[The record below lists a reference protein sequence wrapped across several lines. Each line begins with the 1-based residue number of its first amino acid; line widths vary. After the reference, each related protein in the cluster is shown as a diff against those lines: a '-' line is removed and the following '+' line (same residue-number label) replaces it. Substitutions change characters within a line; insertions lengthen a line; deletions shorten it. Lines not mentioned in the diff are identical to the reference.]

1 MATAQAT
8 PVRPA
13 RAGARRGPLAAL
25 RDRPAA
31 GKLLLLALAAVILV
45 PLVHSRWGGGIW
57 PDALTAD
64 LSAPLGEVTDWIVS
78 NRDNHPLFLYFFGH
92 ISNAVVLSVR
102 GVYLILLAL
111 GWAGVTVLAA
121 AVAWRVAGIRLALT
135 AAVSFLVCG
144 LLGMWVPTMQTLALM
159 VVAVLASVVLGL
171 LLGLAAGLSDRTFR
185 VLRPVLDT
193 MQVLP
198 AFAYLLPVVL
208 IFGIG
213 VPGAVLATVV
223 YAAPP
228 MARLTALG
236 LRGADAGVM
245 EAVASLGATGKQ
257 RLLTARLPLAR
268 KELLLGLNQTIM
280 MALSMAVIASVIG
293 AGGLGDRVYQAL
305 SSVDVGAALAAGIPI
320 VLLAVVLDRTTEAAG
335 RRIGAE
341 PTGPA
346 LLRGWRGWTLA
357 ALATAVVAFVG
368 RATDG
373 RVWPEDVTV
382 AIAGPVNTAKDWMVD
397 HLYTGVPVVGG
408 TADLAAH
415 FTSGVLNPLRSG
427 LTGLPWWSVL
437 LIVAALAWTIGTWRT
452 AATAVLAMAAIGVLG
467 VWEPSMDTLSQ
478 VLAAVAVTLVLG
490 FGIAI
495 GAARSERLERLLRP
509 VLDVFQTM
517 PQFVYLIPVVALFGV
532 GRAPAAAAAVVYALP
547 AVVRI
552 TTQGLRGVD
561 PAAMECAR
569 SLGATTGQQLRQ
581 VQLPLAR
588 PSLLLAVNQ
597 AVVLVLAVVIIGG
610 LVGSGAL
617 GYEVVLGLAQG
628 DLATGVDAE
637 DGAHRD
643 LLRQRGHLLLDVDP
657 FTVRPG
663 VGQLHRGARHGG
675 RVRLD
680 LLGPHRGLHQRTFAP
695 PVPAPRHDDPVAHHR
710 PERDAEPG
718 LVEGALRLGEQ
729 LAYALRVGDEH
740 APVAPE
746 PPAHHVPVP
755 PQEFEEGEGVLP
767 ELRQVPE
774 QRQPP
779 GARYERMAARRGV
792 ELRAGLRGHRK
803 DSAPWG
809 APRGGAQSFEPHRT

>member
-8 PVRPA
+8 TRTASGPPGK
-13 RAGARRGPLAAL
+13 GALAAL
-25 RDRPAA
+25 RERPALA
-31 GKLLLLALAAVILV
+31 KILALLVVAAVAV
-45 PLVHSRWGGGIW
+45 PLAHARWGGGVW
-57 PDALTAD
+57 PGALTVD
-64 LSAPLGEVTDWIVS
+64 LSGPLGEVNDWIIG
-78 NRDNHPLFLYFFGH
+78 NRDSHPLFLYFFGH

-102 GVYLILLAL
+102 GVYLALLAL
-111 GWAGVTVLAA
+111 GWAGVTAVAA
-121 AVAWRVAGIRLALT
+121 LVAWRTAGWRLALT
-135 AAVSFLVCG
+135 AGLSFLLCG

-159 VVAVLASVVLGL
+159 VVAVLVSVVLGL
-171 LLGLAAGLSDRTFR
+171 LLGLAGGLSDRTFR

-208 IFGIG
+208 VFGIG

-236 LRGADAGVM
+236 LRGADPGAM
-245 EAVASLGATGKQ
+245 EAVASLGATGRQ
-257 RLLTARLPLAR
+257 RLLSARLPLAR

-346 LLRGWRGWTLA
+346 ALRGARGWGLA
-357 ALATAVVAFVG
+357 ALIAAAVAVVG
-368 RATDG
+368 RFTGG
-373 RVWPEDVTV
+373 RIWPEGTV
-382 AIAGPVNTAKDWMVD
+382 VPIAEPVNTAKDWMVD
-397 HLYTGVPVVGG
+397 HLYTGVPVIGG
-408 TADLAAH
+408 TADWAAH
-415 FTSGVLNPLRSG
+415 FTNWVLNPLRDG
-427 LTGLPWWSVL
+427 LQGLPWWAVL

-467 VWEPSMDTLSQ
+467 VWDLSMDTLSQ
-478 VLAAVAVTLVLG
+478 VVAAVAVTLVLG
-490 FGIAI
+490 FGIAV
-495 GAARSERLERLLRP
+495 GAARSRRLERLLRP

-569 SLGATTGQQLRQ
+569 SLGATSGQRLRQ
-581 VQLPLAR
+581 VQIPLAR
-588 PSLLLAVNQ
+588 PALLLAVNQ
-597 AVVLVLAVVIIGG
+597 GVVLVLAVVIIGG

-617 GYEVVLGLAQG
+617 GYEVVFGLAQG
-628 DLATGVDAE
+628 DLATGLVA
-637 DGAHRD
+637 GAAIVCLGLMLDRVTQPTTR
-643 LLRQRGHLLLDVDP
+643 RQRK
-657 FTVRPG
+657 
-663 VGQLHRGARHGG
+663 
-675 RVRLD
+675 
-680 LLGPHRGLHQRTFAP
+680 
-695 PVPAPRHDDPVAHHR
+695 
-710 PERDAEPG
+710 E
-718 LVEGALRLGEQ
+718 
-729 LAYALRVGDEH
+729 
-740 APVAPE
+740 
-746 PPAHHVPVP
+746 
-755 PQEFEEGEGVLP
+755 
-767 ELRQVPE
+767 
-774 QRQPP
+774 
-779 GARYERMAARRGV
+779 
-792 ELRAGLRGHRK
+792 
-803 DSAPWG
+803 S
-809 APRGGAQSFEPHRT
+809 

>member
-8 PVRPA
+8 TRTASGPP
-13 RAGARRGPLAAL
+13 GNGPLAAL
-25 RDRPAA
+25 RERPALA
-31 GKLLLLALAAVILV
+31 KILALLVVAAVAV
-45 PLVHSRWGGGIW
+45 PLAHARWGGGVW
-57 PDALTAD
+57 PGALTVD
-64 LSAPLGEVTDWIVS
+64 LSGPLGEVNDWIIG
-78 NRDNHPLFLYFFGH
+78 NRDSHPLFLYFFGH

-102 GVYLILLAL
+102 GVYLALLAL
-111 GWAGVTVLAA
+111 GWAGVTAVAA
-121 AVAWRVAGIRLALT
+121 LVAWRTAGWRLALT
-135 AAVSFLVCG
+135 AGLSFLLCG

-159 VVAVLASVVLGL
+159 VVAVLVSVVLGL
-171 LLGLAAGLSDRTFR
+171 LLGLAGGLSDRTFR

-208 IFGIG
+208 VFGIG

-236 LRGADAGVM
+236 LRGADPGVM
-245 EAVASLGATGKQ
+245 EAVASLGATGRQ
-257 RLLTARLPLAR
+257 RLLSARLPLAR

-346 LLRGWRGWTLA
+346 ALRGARGWGLA
-357 ALATAVVAFVG
+357 ALIAAAVAVVG
-368 RATDG
+368 RFTGG
-373 RVWPEDVTV
+373 RIWPEGTV
-382 AIAGPVNTAKDWMVD
+382 VPIAEPVNTAKDWMVD
-397 HLYTGVPVVGG
+397 HLYTGVPVIGG
-408 TADLAAH
+408 TADWAAH
-415 FTSGVLNPLRSG
+415 FTNWVLNPLRDG
-427 LTGLPWWSVL
+427 LQGLPWWAVL

-467 VWEPSMDTLSQ
+467 VWDLSMDTLSQ
-478 VLAAVAVTLVLG
+478 VVAAVAVTLVLG
-490 FGIAI
+490 FGIAV
-495 GAARSERLERLLRP
+495 GAARSRRLERLLRP

-569 SLGATTGQQLRQ
+569 SLGATSGQRLRQ
-581 VQLPLAR
+581 VQIPLAR
-588 PSLLLAVNQ
+588 PALLLAVNQ
-597 AVVLVLAVVIIGG
+597 GVVLVLAVVIIGG

-617 GYEVVLGLAQG
+617 GYEVVFGLAQG
-628 DLATGVDAE
+628 DLATGLVA
-637 DGAHRD
+637 GAAIVCLGLMLDRVTQPTTR
-643 LLRQRGHLLLDVDP
+643 RQRK
-657 FTVRPG
+657 
-663 VGQLHRGARHGG
+663 
-675 RVRLD
+675 
-680 LLGPHRGLHQRTFAP
+680 
-695 PVPAPRHDDPVAHHR
+695 
-710 PERDAEPG
+710 E
-718 LVEGALRLGEQ
+718 
-729 LAYALRVGDEH
+729 
-740 APVAPE
+740 
-746 PPAHHVPVP
+746 
-755 PQEFEEGEGVLP
+755 
-767 ELRQVPE
+767 
-774 QRQPP
+774 
-779 GARYERMAARRGV
+779 
-792 ELRAGLRGHRK
+792 
-803 DSAPWG
+803 S
-809 APRGGAQSFEPHRT
+809 